1 MITDNKKLIKEI
13 NTIIASST
21 KAMELTRQEIEKV
34 DAKYRVLAE
43 KEKADLE
50 KLLKMHEEQISAY
63 KVMVGITDEPTA
75 ESETTEAAEEK
86 VTDTIFPENNES
98 EETQEETQE
107 TGEQAPTLAPEQSDE
122 PAWEESANK
131 EAGDTVDDD
140 DEWPEEPDEWK

>member
-50 KLLKMHEEQISAY
+50 KLLKMQEGQISAY
-63 KVMVGITDEPTA
+63 KAMVGITEEPADEPGTA
-75 ESETTEAAEEK
+75 ETAEEQ
-86 VTDTIFPENNES
+86 VTDTIFPENNEPEDTPS
-98 EETQEETQE
+98 EEHAGQTAMHEQAESPE
-107 TGEQAPTLAPEQSDE
+107 TGWGESEEQQSS
-122 PAWEESANK
+122 EE
-131 EAGDTVDDD
+131 DD
-140 DEWPEEPDEWK
+140 DEWPAEPEEWN